1 MLKVS
6 ELHNQANA
14 RLEQTA
20 NPKRLALIHT
30 AIALG
35 VSFLLTIVTYL
46 LSLEIANTG
55 GLGGL
60 GARSMLSTAQ
70 ATLELVV
77 MLALPFWQLGIFYA
91 ALRWERGESA
101 EFPDLLQGFRRLGA
115 ALGLL
120 VLRCILFISLGV
132 IVANIS
138 TFLFMM
144 TPFAEPMME
153 IFEPLMAQ
161 SLTPEQLTELLTPE
175 LMASITR
182 ASIPFFIM
190 AGVFFLIV
198 AIPVFYRTRFAD
210 FALMEGQT
218 AGRALVKSFV
228 ITKGSCLQVLKID
241 LSFWWFYVLQMLS
254 VAICNADLLLTYL
267 GVSLPVSGIAAT
279 LLCYGL
285 GSICQ
290 ILLLWQLEAKR
301 VTVYACAFRTLDGTL
316 DTENAPEA
324 E

>member
-14 RLEQTA
+14 RLEQAA
-20 NPKRLALIHT
+20 NPKGLALIHT

-35 VSFLLTIVTYL
+35 VSFLLTLITYL
-46 LSLEIANTG
+46 LSLEIADTG

-60 GARSMLSTAQ
+60 GARSVLSTAQ

-91 ALRWERGESA
+91 ALRWEKGENA
-101 EFPDLLQGFRRLGA
+101 EFTHLLQGFRRLGA
-115 ALGLL
+115 AFGLL

-132 IVANIS
+132 IVVNIS

-144 TPFAEPMME
+144 TPFAEPVME
-153 IFEPLMAQ
+153 VFEPLMEQAV
-161 SLTPEQLTELLTPE
+161 TPEQLWELLTPE
-175 LMASITR
+175 LMASATR

-190 AGVFFLIV
+190 AGVLFLVV
-198 AIPVFYRTRFAD
+198 AIPVFYRTRFAN

-218 AGRALVKSFV
+218 AGRAMIQSFI
-228 ITKGSCLQVLKID
+228 ITKGSCLQVLKLD

-254 VAICNADLLLTYL
+254 VAICNADLLLAYL
-267 GVSLPVSGIAAT
+267 GVSLPVSGVAAT
-279 LLCYGL
+279 VLFYAL

-290 ILLLWQLEAKR
+290 ILLLWQFEAKR
-301 VTVYACAFRTLDGTL
+301 VTVYARAFRTLDHTD
-316 DTENAPEA
+316 DTENNPE
-324 E
+324 EV

>member
-14 RLEQTA
+14 RLEQAA

-35 VSFLLTIVTYL
+35 VSFLLTLISYL
-46 LSLEIANTG
+46 LSLEIADTG

-60 GARSMLSTAQ
+60 GARSVLSTAQ
-70 ATLELVV
+70 ATLELIV

-132 IVANIS
+132 IVVNIS

-153 IFEPLMAQ
+153 IFEPLMEQA
-161 SLTPEQLTELLTPE
+161 LTPEQLMELLTPE
-175 LMASITR
+175 LMASATR

-218 AGRALVKSFV
+218 AGRAMVKSFV
-228 ITKGSCLQVLKID
+228 ITKGSCLQVLKLD
-241 LSFWWFYVLQMLS
+241 LSFWWFYILQMLS

-267 GVSLPVSGIAAT
+267 GVSLPLSGVAAT
-279 LLCYGL
+279 VLFYAL

-301 VTVYACAFRTLDGTL
+301 VTVYARAFRTLDHTAY
-316 DTENAPEA
+316 TENDPE
-324 E
+324 EV